1 VLHRNSGNLEAIG
14 WGLAHRAPALLAG
27 MSVDVAFRLE
37 RDEFRGQ
44 SRLQAKLADVVPS
57 HRY

>member
-1 VLHRNSGNLEAIG
+1 MR
-14 WGLAHRAPALLAG
+14 
-27 MSVDVAFRLE
+27 VDVAFRLE

-57 HRY
+57 RGG